1 MHLDAQGKA
10 SNCTI
15 WRRPGVWLALILAL
29 STALRLGV
37 AFYYG
42 DATPPGKDET
52 SYSVLAARLAAGHGY
67 SFPEYWY
74 PFASSDTPTA
84 HWSYLYTAFVAG
96 LYAVFGVHPLAA
108 RLAGTVLTGLLL
120 PWLLYRL
127 ACRVLGPCTPGEA
140 LAAGRPAAIALLT
153 AALGAIYAYFVLYGA
168 MVMTEG
174 LYICALLW
182 SLERGLALEQA
193 LHSRAEEGA
202 PGKRSF
208 LPTALTLGLSLGAA
222 ALLRQA
228 ILPWAAALFLYLLWA
243 GYRSG
248 RTAAALRALFTAGVI
263 ILLFI
268 LPFTVR
274 NYRAYGE
281 FLLLNSNT
289 GYAMYSAQH
298 PLHGVSFQA
307 FAAAPLPDDLSPRP
321 ANEAQW
327 ERALMRRGI
336 EFVIAEPVRYLR
348 LSLSRVVDYF
358 KFWPS
363 AETTLLHNV
372 GRVASFGLF
381 LPFML
386 YGLWL
391 SRTERRRYRLLY
403 LFILFYSVLHILT
416 WAMIRYRLP
425 ADAVLL
431 LFAALA
437 IDELWRRIGHIR
449 PRAA

>member
-1 MHLDAQGKA
+1 M
-10 SNCTI
+10 
-15 WRRPGVWLALILAL
+15 
-29 STALRLGV
+29 
-37 AFYYG
+37 
-42 DATPPGKDET
+42 
-52 SYSVLAARLAAGHGY
+52 
-67 SFPEYWY
+67 
-74 PFASSDTPTA
+74 
-84 HWSYLYTAFVAG
+84 
-96 LYAVFGVHPLAA
+96 
-108 RLAGTVLTGLLL
+108 
-120 PWLLYRL
+120 
-127 ACRVLGPCTPGEA
+127 
-140 LAAGRPAAIALLT
+140 
-153 AALGAIYAYFVLYGA
+153 
-168 MVMTEG
+168 
-174 LYICALLW
+174 
-182 SLERGLALEQA
+182 
-193 LHSRAEEGA
+193 
-202 PGKRSF
+202 
-208 LPTALTLGLSLGAA
+208 GLSLGAA

-268 LPFTVR
+268 LPFTAR

-281 FLLLNSNT
+281 LLLLNSNT

-307 FAAAPLPDDLSPRP
+307 FAAAPLPDDLTPRP

-336 EFVIAEPVRYLR
+336 EFVMAEPVRYLR

-363 AETTLLHNV
+363 AETTLLHNA

-403 LFILFYSVLHILT
+403 LFILFYSVLHIFT
-416 WAMIRYRLP
+416 WAMIRLCRWTPSSFSSRRWRSTSFGGGSGMP
-425 ADAVLL
+425 APAPHS
-431 LFAALA
+431 
-437 IDELWRRIGHIR
+437 RK
-449 PRAA
+449 RAARIRSRRPNRLSRLGLDSATPRTRHMSQVCSVFCRIFSLRHLSYL